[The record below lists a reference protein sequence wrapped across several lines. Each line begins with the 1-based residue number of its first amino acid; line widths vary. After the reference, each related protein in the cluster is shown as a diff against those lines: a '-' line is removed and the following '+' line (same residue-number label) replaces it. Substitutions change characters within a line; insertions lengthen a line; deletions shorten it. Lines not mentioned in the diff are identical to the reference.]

1 MVQRNI
7 AEENK
12 NFVMVRFRLPKHVYR
27 ELAVD
32 AAQHDSTA
40 TRLMIEILR
49 AGAERRIKEREQ
61 KQKQLLESLDGFED
75 LTAEDF
81 K

>member
-1 MVQRNI
+1 MVQKNI
-7 AEENK
+7 SEENK

-27 ELAVD
+27 ELAIN
-32 AAQHDSTA
+32 AAEHDTTV

-49 AGAERRIKEREQ
+49 VGAERRMEKRMAELR
-61 KQKQLLESLDGFED
+61 KSMESEWDGV
-75 LTAEDF
+75 EDF